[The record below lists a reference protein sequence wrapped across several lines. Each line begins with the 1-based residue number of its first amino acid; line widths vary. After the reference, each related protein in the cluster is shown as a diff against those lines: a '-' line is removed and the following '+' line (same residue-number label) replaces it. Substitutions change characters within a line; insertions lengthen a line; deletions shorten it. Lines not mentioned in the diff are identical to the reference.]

1 MLCKDFAISRCILKF
16 RHPVTVSSF
25 QCYLIKATY
34 ILLNLLCLHL
44 PIWYIAIFC
53 NVSFFKKKQGIS
65 FWQSSQKSTCRQKS
79 ISKSMQNDQMTWH
92 LEGSKALLLVAI
104 TTKRPFNAI
113 KLIAPNAINLQD
125 ETQTPKGPLCSSE
138 LRRYIHV

>member
-53 NVSFFKKKQGIS
+53 NVSFFK
-65 FWQSSQKSTCRQKS
+65 KSTCRQKS